1 MLYSRQDSKPQ
12 SSPWEGGAL
21 STRPNELLRAST
33 HRRAPFGIISRHSI
47 KRSSI
52 AGGQQTRAA
61 RAMSSPGVEPGLSRP
76 RRDVLAA
83 RPRGNRRRRSS
94 TSTSTSTSIGGPP
107 TGNAFIS
114 SPARAPSLWSSALPA
129 HHFQAA
135 ICKWRRDRHMHTAQ
149 LWGCCA
155 LWANTKTQRASSRIP
170 RAPLLFLEF

>member
-1 MLYSRQDSKPQ
+1 VECYTRGRTR
-12 SSPWEGGAL
+12 SPNL
-21 STRPNELLRAST
+21 LLRREAPYPIGHTSCCT
-33 HRRAPFGIISRHSI
+33 HRLIAELRLGIISRQSI

-52 AGGQQTRAA
+52 TGGQQTRAA
-61 RAMSSPGVEPGLSRP
+61 RAMSSPGVEPGLSWP

-94 TSTSTSTSIGGPP
+94 TSTSTSTSIGGAP

-155 LWANTKTQRASSRIP
+155 LWANTKTQRDIP
-170 RAPLLFLEF
+170 STENS